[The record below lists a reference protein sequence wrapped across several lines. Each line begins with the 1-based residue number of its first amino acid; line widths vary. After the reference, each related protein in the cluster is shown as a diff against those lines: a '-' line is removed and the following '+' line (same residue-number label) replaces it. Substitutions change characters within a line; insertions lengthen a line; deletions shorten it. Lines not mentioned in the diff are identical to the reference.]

1 MAKQDLTTTD
11 FTDATVLDMPRLGLF
26 DYDPKELR
34 ERLKRQAQNRKALLR
49 WCRRSLKVGKHF
61 ARLHMYG
68 KNRCQF
74 AKENRAD
81 ECPNDKHWS
90 DPVLLQPGA
99 QEVIARF
106 NLRAS
111 WPGLEAYERL
121 AQEGKRIELIVLR
134 CHIVTAEGHIVS
146 EGIGARRPG
155 LDNDDM
161 NKCLKMCCKSG
172 FVHATLNPPFG
183 LSELFTQ
190 DLEDMQQR
198 KLAGQNGNGN
208 NDPDITFIT
217 ADQASALH
225 DKLRLYFEEK
235 FDADEAV
242 KMTNATLGKLA
253 TKLKCEGHRIEK
265 LNAVAYSDAVL
276 MLERWIVRQRE
287 IDQGNERT

>member
-1 MAKQDLTTTD
+1 MSKDIITADQ
-11 FTDATVLDMPRLGLF
+11 FDAPVEVARMGLF

-34 ERLKRQAQNRKALLR
+34 ARLKRQEQNRRELLR
-49 WCRRSLKVGKHF
+49 WCRRKLKKGKHF
-61 ARLHMYG
+61 DQLHMYG
-68 KNRCQF
+68 KNRCQY
-74 AKENRAD
+74 ARDGEPEK
-81 ECPNDKHWS
+81 CPNEKHWS

-106 NLRAS
+106 NLRAT

-121 AQEGKRIELIVLR
+121 AQEGKDIRLIVLR
-134 CHIVTAEGHIVS
+134 CHIVTSDGHIVS
-146 EGIGARRPG
+146 EGVGARRPE
-155 LDNDDM
+155 LDGDDM

-198 KLAGQNGNGN
+198 KLAGVNGNGN
-208 NDPDITFIT
+208 GPEPDIEYISK
-217 ADQASALH
+217 DQASALH

-235 FDADEAV
+235 HGAEEAAGL
-242 KMTNATLGKLA
+242 TNATLGKLA
-253 TKLKCEGHRIEK
+253 SKQKCKDHKIEN
-265 LNAVAYSDAVL
+265 LNAAAYADTVL

-287 IDQGNERT
+287 IDQANNR

>member
-1 MAKQDLTTTD
+1 MAKQDLTTTPD
-11 FTDATVLDMPRLGLF
+11 FESTVLDMPRMGLF
-26 DYDPKELR
+26 DYDPKELTA
-34 ERLKRQAQNRKALLR
+34 RLKRQAQNRKALLR
-49 WCRRSLKVGKHF
+49 WCRKSLKVGKHF

-68 KNRCQF
+68 KNRCDF

-121 AQEGKRIELIVLR
+121 AQEGKAINLIVLR
-134 CHIVTAEGHIVS
+134 CHIVTADGHIVS
-146 EGIGARRPG
+146 EGIGARRPA

-198 KLAGQNGNGN
+198 KLAGQNGTGN
-208 NDPDITFIT
+208 DAEISFIT

-225 DKLRLYFEEK
+225 DKLRLYFEER

-287 IDQGNERT
+287 IDQGNDKT